1 MDMENRTRGPFRR
14 SSTSGLVPPR
24 EDDAAILRFEVA
36 NPKRMDAGS
45 SIQLVAD
52 CSAPTATARLTLAAV
67 PSAYRVYPQSV
78 PLNPG
83 MNLVR
88 IRVVVDG
95 PPGRVTLVGRLG
107 EAVREENVLV
117 EAARKPVR

>member
-1 MDMENRTRGPFRR
+1 ME
-14 SSTSGLVPPR
+14 
-24 EDDAAILRFEVA
+24 
-36 NPKRMDAGS
+36 AGS
-45 SIQLVAD
+45 SIQLVSGLKA
-52 CSAPTATARLTLAAV
+52 SAPTARLVLAAV

-88 IRVVVDG
+88 IRVVIDG

-107 EAVREENVLV
+107 DLVREDNVLV
-117 EAARKPVR
+117 GAARKPR

>member
-1 MDMENRTRGPFRR
+1 MDMQNRSPFRR
-14 SSTSGLVPPR
+14 SSTTSLLPPR
-24 EDDAAILRFEVA
+24 DEDASIPRFEVA
-36 NPKRMDAGS
+36 NPKRMEAGG

-52 CSAPTATARLTLAAV
+52 VKASAPTARLTLSAV

-88 IRVVVDG
+88 VRVVIDG

-107 EAVREENVLV
+107 DLVKEENILV
-117 EAARKPVR
+117 EAARRPR